1 MTIRI
6 DDEITTVGEVGSKYG
21 SCCSFLLS
29 RLGEIGPEKL
39 AAELDFGSVKDL
51 IEYLIEYQ
59 DDSDALRS
67 LVQDCYSARI

>member
-1 MTIRI
+1 MTIKF
-6 DDEITTVGEVGSKYG
+6 DNEITTVGEVGSKYG
-21 SCCSFLLS
+21 SCCSFLIS

-59 DDSDALRS
+59 DDADALRS
-67 LVQDCYSARI
+67 LVQESYSC

>member
-1 MTIRI
+1 MTIKL
-6 DDEITTVGEVGSKYG
+6 DNEITTVGEVGSKYS

-39 AAELDFGSVKDL
+39 ATELNFGSVKDL

-59 DDSDALRS
+59 DDADALRS
-67 LVQDCYSARI
+67 LVQDSYSC

>member
-1 MTIRI
+1 MTIKL
-6 DDEITTVGEVGSKYG
+6 DNEITTVGEVGSKYG
-21 SCCSFLLS
+21 SCCSFLIS

-59 DDSDALRS
+59 DDADALRS
-67 LVQDCYSARI
+67 LVQESYSC